1 MLSEGSK
8 DWLLGNS
15 DALRNNWASEFWGAQ
30 HAIKELSDLKGLF
43 GSVWDSTGK
52 SGSWISVHLI
62 VVYLEY

>member
-1 MLSEGSK
+1 MRDRKVGFKGTVTLCGTI
-8 DWLLGNS
+8 G
-15 DALRNNWASEFWGAQ
+15 ASEFWGAQ

-62 VVYLEY
+62 VVYVEY